1 MFVLSRQDAHVELGG
16 QLVFFVSKLR
26 RLFDTNN
33 LVTDPS
39 NTPGIIN
46 GWFTYKPPMKRRE
59 HDLNQTSREL
69 CSSRSFLRGL
79 PYSVASYLL
88 KFFRPELKPEE
99 LQLAKGAFAMMKLN
113 LPEACLSCLYFE
125 DGSKI
130 VPLTK
135 RNVVNVM
142 ASMPFYVLD
151 VAGTVD
157 GGR

>member
-1 MFVLSRQDAHVELGG
+1 
-16 QLVFFVSKLR
+16 
-26 RLFDTNN
+26 
-33 LVTDPS
+33 
-39 NTPGIIN
+39 
-46 GWFTYKPPMKRRE
+46 
-59 HDLNQTSREL
+59 
-69 CSSRSFLRGL
+69 
-79 PYSVASYLL
+79 
-88 KFFRPELKPEE
+88 
-99 LQLAKGAFAMMKLN
+99 MMKLN
-113 LPEACLSCLYFE
+113 LPEVCLSCLYVE

>member
-1 MFVLSRQDAHVELGG
+1 MF
-16 QLVFFVSKLR
+16 F
-26 RLFDTNN
+26 LFRSFEGCLTPQPCDR
-33 LVTDPS
+33 PS

-46 GWFTYKPPMKRRE
+46 GWFTYKPRE
-59 HDLNQTSREL
+59 HDLSQTSREL

-113 LPEACLSCLYFE
+113 LPEVRLSCLYFE

-151 VAGTVD
+151 VAGTVH